1 MKPITYKITRG
12 ERGYPEQFHDVK
24 GFVMFELYGYQWAGH
39 MEATEEGD
47 GDFDQWIVSEVS
59 TGCSLASGKI
69 FFTAEEAK
77 EWAWKY
83 LLDKGDA
90 MTRFHVEKARMK
102 IQQYETIRNSAHG
115 SEPNRQEPKEKAL

>member
-1 MKPITYKITRG
+1 MNPLTYNITRG
-12 ERGYPEQFHDVK
+12 YDEVTVSCQIEVQGRLL
-24 GFVMFELYGYQWAGH
+24 FELYGYQWAGH

-47 GDFDQWIVSEVS
+47 GNFDQWIVSEVS

-83 LLDKGDA
+83 LLDKGEA
-90 MTRFHVEKARMK
+90 MVRFHVEEARMK
-102 IQQYETIRNSAHG
+102 IQEYE
-115 SEPNRQEPKEKAL
+115 ALRPQP